1 MSKSSLSVCV
11 YCASSK
17 EVDGSFLGQA
27 RLLGQRL
34 AEEGHTLI
42 YGGGGVGLMGEVARG
57 VHDRGGHVI
66 GVIPESMRVMEV
78 AYEEADELIWTDH
91 MRPRKAEMER
101 LSDVF
106 LTLPGGIGTLEE
118 LSEILVLRYLGY
130 HDKPVLLLNQDG
142 FYAPL
147 LSFFDHLLETRF
159 ARPKAMANLTV
170 VETVDGV
177 VEELRAIAGQVAG

>member
-1 MSKSSLSVCV
+1 MESEGLNVCV
-11 YCASSK
+11 YCASSQS
-17 EVDGSFLGQA
+17 VDGVYLEQA

-34 AEEGHTLI
+34 AEAGHTLV

-57 VHDRGGHVI
+57 VHDRGGRVI

-106 LTLPGGIGTLEE
+106 ITLPGGLGTLEE

-130 HDKPVLLLNQDG
+130 HDKPILLMNQDG
-142 FYAPL
+142 FYQPL
-147 LSFFDHLLETRF
+147 LDFFDRLLETGF
-159 ARPKAMANLTV
+159 ARQKAISSLTV
-170 VETVDGV
+170 VETVA
-177 VEELRAIAGQVAG
+177 EAIEQLDEVARGRHR